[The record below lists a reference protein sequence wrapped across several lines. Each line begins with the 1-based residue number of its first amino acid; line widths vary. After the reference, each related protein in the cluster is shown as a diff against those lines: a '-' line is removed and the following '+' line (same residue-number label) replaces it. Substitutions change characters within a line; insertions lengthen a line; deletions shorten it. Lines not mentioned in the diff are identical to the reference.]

1 MLLVNIMI
9 PVPNPFTPK
18 TGWEPKVIIGR
29 DADLEFF
36 SRKLYEARRGR
47 CDHFVVLGDWGMG
60 KTSLLRKYKQIAEDH
75 RVFTSFVSINE
86 FSRKNTDL
94 DGVKYLIE
102 QIPRRF
108 PLPLSQ
114 LKNFMKELKALDI
127 EVVGRGLNFSRKVE
141 GIHPQTLLTD
151 VLLALWQD
159 IQEHSEAGV
168 ILLDDV
174 QNFQPINSLFTILKN
189 VLTDEQIVKN
199 TKFLF
204 ILSSIPAG
212 WEKFLA
218 KHHPI
223 GRYFS
228 PRIQLQKLTKADM
241 KKVIVTTLEDTGVE
255 FEEEIIKRVI
265 HHAEGN
271 PYQLQQ
277 ACAGLYDK
285 QIGGKV
291 SLIKKIEPEEDIF

>member
-1 MLLVNIMI
+1 MI

-18 TGWEPKVIIGR
+18 TGWEPKIIVGR
-29 DADLEFF
+29 DSDLEFF

-47 CDHFVVLGDWGMG
+47 CDHFIVTGGWGMG
-60 KTSLLRKYKQIAEDH
+60 KTSLLLKYKKIAEAH
-75 RVFTSFVSINE
+75 HVFTSFVSINE
-86 FSRKNTDL
+86 FNRKNTDL

-108 PLPLSQ
+108 PLPLLQ
-114 LKNFMKELKALDI
+114 LKNFMKEMKALDV
-127 EVVGRGLNFSRKVE
+127 EVIGRGLNFSSKVE

-189 VLTDEQIVKN
+189 VLTDEQIIN
-199 TKFLF
+199 RTKFLF
-204 ILSSIPAG
+204 ILSSVPTG

-228 PRIQLQKLTKADM
+228 PRIQLQKLNKADM
-241 KKVIVTTLEDTGVE
+241 KKVILANLEDTGVE
-255 FEEEIIKRVI
+255 FEEEVIKRVI
-265 HHAEGN
+265 HHSEGN

-277 ACAGLYDK
+277 ACASLYDK

-291 SLIKKIEPEEDIF
+291 SLIKKNEIEDEIF